1 MDRTTNVYLIYSFR
15 QEWTPPL
22 YWAFGSITKPRS
34 AGFSIHPAA
43 AQSIYRVSSTLN
55 SWAQRTTFD
64 RMEKCSLLR
73 GGLVDS
79 WVPQSNTP
87 EPPSFFSWSE
97 HSGQFCMSWVFLER
111 LQAFRSME
119 CRGSWY
125 RQPSRAGKT
134 NKNSKIVAK
143 DYIESLV
150 NWEGSFSRRS
160 IQVPKCS

>member
-1 MDRTTNVYLIYSFR
+1 MLQEKIPIFFLALYQSFCVGNGINISTVFLDYSRCSMDRTTNVYLIYSFR

-97 HSGQFCMSWVFLER
+97 HSGQFWMSWVFLER
-111 LQAFRSME
+111 LQDFQLNGVQR
-119 CRGSWY
+119 
-125 RQPSRAGKT
+125 
-134 NKNSKIVAK
+134 IL
-143 DYIESLV
+143 I
-150 NWEGSFSRRS
+150 
-160 IQVPKCS
+160 

>member
-1 MDRTTNVYLIYSFR
+1 MDRTTNIYLIYSFR

-55 SWAQRTTFD
+55 SWAQRNIFD

-87 EPPSFFSWSE
+87 EPPSFFSWPE
-97 HSGQFCMSWVFLER
+97 HSGRCCMSRVFLKR
-111 LQAFRSME
+111 LQDFRSIE
-119 CRGSWY
+119 CGGSWY
-125 RQPSRAGKT
+125 RQLSRASKI
-134 NKNSKIVAK
+134 NKNSKPAAK

-150 NWEGSFSRRS
+150 NWEGNFSRTR
-160 IQVPKCS
+160 I

>member
-34 AGFSIHPAA
+34 AGLSIHPAA
-43 AQSIYRVSSTLN
+43 AQSIYRVSSTLKT
-55 SWAQRTTFD
+55 WAQRTIFD

-79 WVPQSNTP
+79 WVPQSKTP
-87 EPPSFFSWSE
+87 EPRHFSSWSE
-97 HSGQFCMSWVFLER
+97 DSEQLCELNVPHSSCRIFS
-111 LQAFRSME
+111 SME

-134 NKNSKIVAK
+134 NKNSKLVAK

-150 NWEGSFSRRS
+150 NWEGSFSRTR

>member
-1 MDRTTNVYLIYSFR
+1 MDRATNVYLIYSFR

-111 LQAFRSME
+111 LQDFRSIE
-119 CRGSWY
+119 CGGSRC
-125 RQPSRAGKT
+125 RQLSRA
-134 NKNSKIVAK
+134 SKINKIREIAAK
-143 DYIESLV
+143 DYTESLA
-150 NWEGSFSRRS
+150 NKAGSFSRTR
-160 IQVPKCS
+160 IQVPKCF